1 MQRNVYIRLEMKYK
15 YLHTI
20 QYPSDLKA
28 LPRQVLPDVCEEL
41 RAFIVEELSHNP
53 GHLGSSLGTV
63 ELTVALHYVFDTPH
77 DQLVWDVGHQA
88 YAHKILTGRRER
100 FHTNR
105 QFKGLSPFTNPAESE
120 YDAFVAGHAS
130 NSISAAL
137 GIEIGSEIAAK
148 AAVDGRSAT
157 PVDGRSA
164 TPVDGRRRVVAV
176 IGDGAMT
183 GGLAFEGLNNT
194 SMTKNNLLIVLNDN
208 NMAIDPIKGGF
219 TQYLVDLTTSKR
231 YNNWR
236 WWIYRAARKLHL
248 ITDDNKGRVQRLT
261 NNLKAILTKQG
272 NNIFQGLNL
281 RYFGP
286 ADGHDVLSLIRIFQ
300 EIKDYEGPKVLH
312 IITKK
317 GKGYEPAENDQTTWH
332 APGEFNVET
341 GERRA
346 AALQIAAEAAVDGR
360 SAAPGDGRT
369 KAQEPLWQEVFGNQL
384 LQLAKEDD
392 RVVGVTPAMPSGC
405 SMNILQ
411 REMPERVFDVGIA
424 EGHAVTFSAGMAKAG
439 MKPYCN
445 IYSSFLQRAYDNIIH
460 DVALPKL
467 PVVFCIDRAGIVG
480 NDGATHHGLL
490 DLAFLRPIPNMV
502 IGAPMTKEDLEGMML
517 LAKDYDGPIAIRYP
531 RGRVSELR
539 SSGVQ
544 ELRSLEIGKGVCLRE
559 AEGENGKVKSENGKV
574 KGERV
579 KRVAVLSIGAIGNTV
594 SEAIGLLENKIAAKA
609 AGDGRRQVAH
619 YDMRWLKPIDEQLL
633 HEIGKRFTTIITV
646 EDGVIS
652 GGLGSAVLE
661 FMADNGYTPRV
672 IRLGVND
679 QFVEHGSTKELYHLL
694 KLDKEGICESLL
706 QALEQ

>member
-148 AAVDGRSAT
+148 AAGDGRSAA
-157 PVDGRSA
+157 PGDGKK
-164 TPVDGRRRVVAV
+164 RVVAV

-236 WWIYRAARKLHL
+236 WWIYRAARKLRL

-332 APGEFNVET
+332 APGEFNVAT

-360 SAAPGDGRT
+360 SATPVDGRT

-384 LQLAKEDD
+384 LQLAKEDE
-392 RVVGVTPAMPSGC
+392 RIVGVTPAMPSGC

-502 IGAPMTKEDLEGMML
+502 IGAPMTKDDLQQMMR

-531 RGRVSELR
+531 RGRTNEGDEAIRRLGDEAKVT
-539 SSGVQ
+539 
-544 ELRSLEIGKGVCLRE
+544 IGKGVCLRE
-559 AEGENGKVKSENGKV
+559 SEEAK
-574 KGERV
+574 
-579 KRVAVLSIGAIGNTV
+579 VAVLSLGAIGHTV
-594 SEAIGLLENKIAAKA
+594 IEAIRRLGDKA
-609 AGDGRRQVAH
+609 NVAH
-619 YDMRWLKPIDEQLL
+619 YDMRWLKPMDEQLL

-661 FMADNGYTPRV
+661 FMADNGYTPHV

-679 QFVEHGSTKELYHLL
+679 QFVEHGSTKELYQLL
-694 KLDKEGICESLL
+694 KLDTQGICESLL